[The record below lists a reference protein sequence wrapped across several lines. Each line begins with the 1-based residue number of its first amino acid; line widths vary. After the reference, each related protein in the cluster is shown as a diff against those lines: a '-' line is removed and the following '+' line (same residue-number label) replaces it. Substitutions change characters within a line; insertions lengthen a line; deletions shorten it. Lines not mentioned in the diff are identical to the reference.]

1 MEHQDRNTICV
12 IHDLDESNTEMRF
25 LIIVGYIVMLS
36 NLKSVLGEKVG
47 YLLSYSFRLEILE
60 KSSVK
65 VLSISDDKTS
75 DPLKEKE

>member
-1 MEHQDRNTICV
+1 
-12 IHDLDESNTEMRF
+12 MRF

-47 YLLSYSFRLEILE
+47 YLLPYSFRLEILE

-75 DPLKEKE
+75 DPLKEKEQHT